1 MGERIENRNSIL
13 MKIDKAFGKIEN
25 FMVFISI
32 AALFVMTISIFG
44 GVISREVFNTS
55 LLWTNELAGY
65 SMIYL
70 VFLSLS
76 WLLREKGHVMVDLF
90 TSMMN
95 TKMLKVVSIVIS
107 IVSLVAAII
116 FLISSFEI
124 TLGYFTRDITMLGT
138 VAWPRYLLY
147 LPIVV
152 GMLLI
157 VIRLIIGIFKT
168 ILLGKII
175 LPDENPELEDAEE
188 ILAEVKEG

>member
-1 MGERIENRNSIL
+1 MSKKNKSKHSIL
-13 MKIDKAFGKIEN
+13 KMSDKIFSKLEN
-25 FMVFISI
+25 IMMFISI
-32 AALFVMTISIFG
+32 IALFIMFLSMFI

-95 TKMLKVVSIVIS
+95 TKMLKASSIVIS
-107 IVSLVAAII
+107 VVSLIAAII

-124 TLGYFTRDITMLGT
+124 TLGYFARDITMLGT

-147 LPIVV
+147 LPIVI
-152 GMLLI
+152 GMFLVALRL
-157 VIRLIIGIFKT
+157 VIEIFKT
-168 ILLGKII
+168 IFLGEII

-188 ILAEVKEG
+188 ILAEAKER

>member
-1 MGERIENRNSIL
+1 MGERNGSGKIILTRIDKIFSNIEN
-13 MKIDKAFGKIEN
+13 A
-25 FMVFISI
+25 MVFVSI
-32 AALFVMTISIFG
+32 VSLFVMFISMFV
-44 GVISREVFNTS
+44 GVISREVLNTS

-65 SMIYL
+65 SMVYL

-95 TKMLKVVSIVIS
+95 IKMLKISSILIS
-107 IVSLVAAII
+107 LVSLIAATI

-124 TLGYFTRDITMLGT
+124 TLDYFMKDTTMLGT

-152 GMLLI
+152 GMLLV
-157 VIRLIIGIFKT
+157 VIRLVIEFFKT
-168 ILLGKII
+168 IVLGEII
-175 LPDENPELEDAEE
+175 LPDGDPELEEAEE
-188 ILAEVKEG
+188 ILAKAKED